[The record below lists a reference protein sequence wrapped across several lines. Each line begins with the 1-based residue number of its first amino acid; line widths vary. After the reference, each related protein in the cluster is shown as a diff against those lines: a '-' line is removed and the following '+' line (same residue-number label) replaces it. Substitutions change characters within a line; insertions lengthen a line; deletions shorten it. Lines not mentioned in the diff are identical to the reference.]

1 MRRLTR
7 SRRQV
12 RADVRAAMHAVPRE
26 RFLLPADATFAQADC
41 ALPIGYGQTIS
52 QPSLVARMTELLE
65 LQPGDRVLEIGTGSG
80 YQAAV
85 LAALGYVDVYS
96 IEIIPELAAAAAQ
109 RLTGLGY
116 ARIHLKVADGYFGWT
131 EHAPYAGV
139 IVTAAPEHIPPPLL
153 DQLADGGRL
162 IIPVGPRFAYQTL
175 RKVVRHGD
183 QLAITAEASVAFVP
197 LTRATPQEDPRP
209 DPA

>member
-116 ARIHLKVADGYFGWT
+116 ARIPLKVSEG
-131 EHAPYAGV
+131 
-139 IVTAAPEHIPPPLL
+139 
-153 DQLADGGRL
+153 
-162 IIPVGPRFAYQTL
+162 
-175 RKVVRHGD
+175 
-183 QLAITAEASVAFVP
+183 
-197 LTRATPQEDPRP
+197 
-209 DPA
+209 